1 MDLLPASEFT
11 FEELTHAY
19 NQTRVDYVV
28 PMPMNVARLKEYG
41 RVYDVDLHSSC
52 VVVDP
57 ENDNLIYGL
66 GMLGL
71 RGGRAWITRL
81 GVLPYG
87 RRLGVGGRIMDGLVF
102 QSRRNMCREIWL
114 EVIKDNDPAHHL
126 FKKYGFEET
135 RELVIGRRPPNLNFN
150 DDLLT
155 EVRQVTTLNH
165 EDAIILL
172 SHRNERPNWL
182 NQIETFQN
190 VHNLSALL
198 VEMKD
203 GGRGWVTYHADVLQL
218 TRINIEVTAGD
229 PIHVTETILNVL
241 HQRHKRQ
248 DAIIENMF
256 DMQIW
261 QGCLNFGYFE
271 SFRRVE
277 MVKELD

>member
-28 PMPMNVARLKEYG
+28 PMPMNVARLKEYT
-41 RVYDVDLHSSC
+41 RVYDVNLHHSC

-66 GMLGL
+66 GMLGM
-71 RGGRAWITRL
+71 RGNRAWITRL

-87 RRLGVGGRIMDGLVF
+87 RRLGVGRRIMDGLVA
-102 QSRRNMCREIWL
+102 QSKRNMCKQIWL
-114 EVIKDNDPAHHL
+114 EVIKNNDPAHKL
-126 FKKYGFEET
+126 FRKYGFTET
-135 RELVIGRRPPNLNFN
+135 RELIIGRRPPNLNFN
-150 DDLLT
+150 DNLLG
-155 EVRQVTTLNH
+155 EIKQVTTLNH

-172 SHRNERPNWL
+172 SHRQDQPNWL

-198 VEMKD
+198 VEMKG

-218 TRINIEVTAGD
+218 TRIIIEVTAGD
-229 PIHVTETILNVL
+229 CTEVTEAILNVL

-248 DAIIENMF
+248 DAIIENIF
-256 DMQIW
+256 DVEIW
-261 QGCLNFGYFE
+261 AGCQNFGYFE
-271 SFRRVE
+271 AFRRIE
-277 MVKELD
+277 MVREL